1 MPTETLG
8 RPAMPAINEQ
18 IHTDRHLP
26 LHPHPLPCRVLR
38 LVCNPSSE
46 RGALWS
52 AGLTPQLIDPTGDSL
67 RPGFGLVRARREE
80 REFAPKTKTC
90 YQFGTRLAF
99 CLTRRAGD
107 KPMLTYN
114 ERIISVAAPLRTGF
128 IKQPFQPW
136 WHASQCTAAKY

>member
-18 IHTDRHLP
+18 IHTNRHHP

-52 AGLTPQLIDPTGDSL
+52 AGLSPQLIDPTGDSL

-90 YQFGTRLAF
+90 CQFGTRLAF

-107 KPMLTYN
+107 KAMLTYN